1 MGILVARTRHELKTK
16 IAALRSTLEEA
27 GVRATVGFVPTMGA
41 LHDGHASLVRK
52 ASKDNSITVVSIF
65 VNPKQFGPQEDF
77 AKYPRTFEADCALCE
92 KAGAQIVFAPTADE
106 LYPADFKTQV
116 NVSEMSDVLC
126 GAYRPDHF
134 AGVCTVVLLLLN
146 CVSADRA
153 YFGLKDFQQFTI
165 IARMAAD
172 LDHPTRIMGV
182 PTVRDGD
189 GFALSSRNRYLDDGA
204 RKSALCIPRALRA
217 AGHCFLD
224 GNSDSQP
231 VLAAALEILSSESG
245 FELQYCEIRNAKN
258 LSLCNDK
265 ITQDSVLA
273 IAGFVQGGDGV
284 RTRLIDNIVLT
295 HEPDRLETLLDF
307 VRQGANQQ

>member
-1 MGILVARTRHELKTK
+1 M
-16 IAALRSTLEEA
+16 
-27 GVRATVGFVPTMGA
+27 RATVGFVPTMGA
-41 LHDGHASLVRK
+41 LHDGHATLVRK
-52 ASKDNSITVVSIF
+52 SSKDNSITVVSIF

-172 LDHPTRIMGV
+172 LDHPTCIMGV

-224 GNSDSQP
+224 GNSDSQT